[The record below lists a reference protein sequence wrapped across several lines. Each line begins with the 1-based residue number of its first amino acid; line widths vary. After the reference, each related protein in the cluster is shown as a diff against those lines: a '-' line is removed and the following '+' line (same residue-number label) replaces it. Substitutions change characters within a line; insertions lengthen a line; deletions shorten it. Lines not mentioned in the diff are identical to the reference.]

1 MQMVEL
7 RAHSRYDLLCYSLLA
22 FPLAFA
28 GLPIYIHA
36 PDFYTTE
43 FNVSLTSLGLILL
56 VMRMIDAAQ
65 DPLIGFLSDK
75 YRQFFKFTIGFGI
88 ILLALG
94 FWFLFHPNAEIPLL
108 WFSVSTFLCATG
120 FSIVSINFQSLGSLW
135 KSDTE
140 ERTRITGWREA
151 IGLIGL
157 LFASILPSGLMSFTD
172 SQTAFHLISLI
183 FLPVLCLVG
192 VFFFNWINKATF
204 IQSCLKVKTKTS
216 SMFSSRWNLGFFTIF
231 FFNSIAS
238 SIPAVLVLFFIRD
251 RLEAQNLTGLFL
263 FLYFTS
269 GVIFMPVWHKIA
281 CKNSKT
287 KAWLVSMIVA
297 TLTFVWASILAK
309 GDIISFGIICV
320 LSGASLGADLALPP
334 SIIADHI
341 VTKNDPE
348 SASKY
353 FSILTFLTKFS
364 LAVSTGLM
372 FPILDYL
379 GYSPNTSIT
388 YSDTQYLAI
397 CYALVP
403 CFIKFVVFILTWRF
417 IKKFTL

>member
-1 MQMVEL
+1 
-7 RAHSRYDLLCYSLLA
+7 
-22 FPLAFA
+22 
-28 GLPIYIHA
+28 
-36 PDFYTTE
+36 
-43 FNVSLTSLGLILL
+43 
-56 VMRMIDAAQ
+56 
-65 DPLIGFLSDK
+65 
-75 YRQFFKFTIGFGI
+75 
-88 ILLALG
+88 
-94 FWFLFHPNAEIPLL
+94 
-108 WFSVSTFLCATG
+108 
-120 FSIVSINFQSLGSLW
+120 
-135 KSDTE
+135 
-140 ERTRITGWREA
+140 
-151 IGLIGL
+151 
-157 LFASILPSGLMSFTD
+157 
-172 SQTAFHLISLI
+172 
-183 FLPVLCLVG
+183 
-192 VFFFNWINKATF
+192 
-204 IQSCLKVKTKTS
+204 
-216 SMFSSRWNLGFFTIF
+216 
-231 FFNSIAS
+231 
-238 SIPAVLVLFFIRD
+238 
-251 RLEAQNLTGLFL
+251 
-263 FLYFTS
+263 
-269 GVIFMPVWHKIA
+269 MPVWHKIA

-379 GYSPNTSIT
+379 GYSPNIVIT